1 MKDWVVPKQFE
12 PENSAAPTPEDW
24 LAEWPVIRALNNPR
38 HEGPVCAAAVSD
50 DGTGTNK
57 NCGD

>member
-1 MKDWVVPKQFE
+1 MHAGALIHLD
-12 PENSAAPTPEDW
+12 TPEDW